1 MEREDL
7 VAKLLG
13 RRDFYTQNDII
24 CHVRKSK
31 NYNSSKENLDQAKVL
46 KIFHTSKQKTWL
58 ILTNERMY
66 CILDDNREEM
76 PHVRWSIPKSDII
89 DGNKISIDIKIRDCS
104 EKSGI
109 VDIGSKVGW
118 KFSKKLFTKVDIKKS
133 IEKLIE
139 IAKSD
144 E

>member
-1 MEREDL
+1 
-7 VAKLLG
+7 
-13 RRDFYTQNDII
+13 
-24 CHVRKSK
+24 
-31 NYNSSKENLDQAKVL
+31 
-46 KIFHTSKQKTWL
+46 
-58 ILTNERMY
+58 MY

-76 PHVRWSIPKSDII
+76 PRVRWSIPKSDIV
-89 DGNKISIDIKIRDCS
+89 DVDKISIEIKIRDHS

-109 VDIGSKVGW
+109 VDIGPKVGW

-139 IAKSD
+139 IANND

>member
-1 MEREDL
+1 MEMEDL

-24 CHVRKSK
+24 CYVRKSK
-31 NYNSSKENLDQAKVL
+31 NYNPSKENLDQAKAL
-46 KIFHTSKQKTWL
+46 KFFHTSKQKAWL

-76 PHVRWSIPKSDII
+76 PHVRWSIPKNDMI
-89 DGNKISIDIKIRDCS
+89 DGDKISIEIKIRDYS

-139 IAKSD
+139 IVNSD